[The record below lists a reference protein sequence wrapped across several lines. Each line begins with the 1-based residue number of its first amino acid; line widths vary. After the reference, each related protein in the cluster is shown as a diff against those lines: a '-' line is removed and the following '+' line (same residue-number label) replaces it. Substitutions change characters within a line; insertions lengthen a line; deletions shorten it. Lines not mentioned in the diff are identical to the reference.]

1 MSLIKIGVISDTH
14 GELSPQARSALQG
27 LPLIIHAGDLDRP
40 EILAELAQIA
50 PVRAVRGNM
59 DRGAW
64 SQTLPA
70 SDVVQAGG
78 ASLYV
83 LHNLLDLD
91 LNPQAAGFQAVIYGH
106 THRPE
111 TIQRGGVLF
120 LNPGSAS
127 SPRGIPHPS
136 LAVLAIDGP
145 SLSAEIIQLKP

>member
-14 GELSPQARSALQG
+14 GELSPQARGALQG
-27 LPLIIHAGDLDRP
+27 LPLIIHSGDLDRP

-70 SDVVQAGG
+70 SDVVQTGG

-111 TIQRGGVLF
+111 TIERGGVLF

-127 SPRGIPHPS
+127 SPRGVPHPS
-136 LAVLAIDGP
+136 LAVLTIDVP
-145 SLSAEIIQLKP
+145 SLSSEIIQLKP